1 MTPLK
6 LAQTIKDF
14 MAEGRDLDLYDEIY
28 AFDAVSVEP
37 IDFGVGREF
46 HGRAAIREKKKW
58 IMENF
63 VKNELSVE
71 GPYSH
76 GVDRFI
82 MIYRAD
88 TTDAMLDA
96 RDTVT
101 VLGLYLVESG
111 QIVREEFFF

>member
-1 MTPLK
+1 MTPIK
-6 LAQTIKDF
+6 LGQTIKEF
-14 MAEGRDLDLYDEIY
+14 MADGRDLDLYDEIY

-46 HGRAAIREKKKW
+46 HGRSAIREKKRW

-63 VKNELSVE
+63 VKNAMEVE
-71 GPYSH
+71 GPYCH
-76 GVDRFI
+76 GEDRFI

-101 VLGLYLVESG
+101 VLGLYHVDHG